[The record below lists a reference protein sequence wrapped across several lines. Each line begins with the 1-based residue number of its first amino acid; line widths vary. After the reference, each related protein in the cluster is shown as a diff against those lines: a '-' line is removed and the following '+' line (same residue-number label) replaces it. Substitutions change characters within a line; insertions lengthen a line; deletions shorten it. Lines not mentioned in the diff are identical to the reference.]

1 VRVSHGI
8 SNPGWRM
15 ESSSR
20 PPPRG
25 RPYHKGGLKP
35 AAAALGAVLLLARFS
50 AARAEEADAPPAKP
64 PAVTWNVQAIVA
76 ALAPTAG
83 PEISSAEFWYG
94 AFSASFVRDGFG
106 ARAEVRGT
114 PGGFRPYYG
123 TDIWLEEGYA
133 FMATPAGDLFAGK
146 RSRPFGLRDET
157 FEGNLFS
164 WNGVSRAPDWGAGVA
179 GEARVGYNTVTW
191 GARWVGQGDGTS
203 YELAGRGA
211 ASEPGTVVKNGGE
224 ARATYLIYKGIVT
237 VTPGVSFS
245 SVEVVRPPGLAS
257 FRMTDVE
264 ADLTA
269 ALGPIAVMGQVFSR
283 NGNAAVAAA
292 SGRLAYDD
300 GLAWLAGIRAEF
312 PTVAFR
318 YFYSHWSYQ
327 GLDETETLQQ
337 PAVVWM
343 PRKGIEATIEYRVHR
358 LPRSLGGGNEN
369 AFRLGLA
376 LSF

>member
-1 VRVSHGI
+1 V
-8 SNPGWRM
+8 
-15 ESSSR
+15 
-20 PPPRG
+20 
-25 RPYHKGGLKP
+25 
-35 AAAALGAVLLLARFS
+35 ALGAALLVAPLP
-50 AARAEEADAPPAKP
+50 AARAEDPAAAPPAKP
-64 PAVTWNVQAIVA
+64 PAVTWKVEAIIA

-83 PEISSAEFWYG
+83 PEVSSAEFWYG
-94 AFSASFVRDGFG
+94 AFEASFLRDGFG
-106 ARAEVRGT
+106 AKAEVRGT
-114 PGGFRPYYG
+114 PGGFRPYYD

-133 FMATPAGDLFAGK
+133 FMKTPVGDVFAGK
-146 RSRPFGLRDET
+146 RARPFGLLDET

-164 WNGVSRAPDWGAGVA
+164 WNGVSRAPDWGAGIA
-179 GEARVGYNTVTW
+179 GEARTGYNTVTW
-191 GARWVGQGDGTS
+191 AARWVGQGDATS
-203 YELAGRGA
+203 YELTGRGA

-224 ARATYLIYKGIVT
+224 ARVTYLIYKGIVT
-237 VTPGVSFS
+237 WTPGVSVS

-269 ALGPIAVMGQVFSR
+269 GFGPIAVLGEVYSR
-283 NGNAAVAAA
+283 NGDAAVSAE
-292 SGRLAYDD
+292 SGRLAYDN

-318 YFYSHWSYQ
+318 YFYTHWSYQ
-327 GLDETETLQQ
+327 GLDETESLQQ

-358 LPRSLGGGNEN
+358 LPRSVGGGNEN
-369 AFRLGLA
+369 AVRFGLA